1 MMQILVFCVSQHAG
15 LPIPIHDL
23 FYSKTTTSFQ
33 DWASSNGAHKSYD
46 GLGMLIEQAA
56 LSFDIWNDFKPNTI
70 GLEKTLG
77 LR

>member
-1 MMQILVFCVSQHAG
+1 
-15 LPIPIHDL
+15 
-23 FYSKTTTSFQ
+23 
-33 DWASSNGAHKSYD
+33 
-46 GLGMLIEQAA
+46 MLIEQAA